1 MVGMNEDEESGKYLG
16 KHEEIAEEPALTGR
30 GDWAEISPQMIAVT
44 FIVSEGI
51 KHRAMLP
58 VHAGLI
64 LHTETNF
71 RDCPLHYYE
80 ALKLGNMSL

>member
-1 MVGMNEDEESGKYLG
+1 MVGMNEDEESGKDLG

-44 FIVSEGI
+44 LIVSEGI

-64 LHTETNF
+64 LHTVTNF
-71 RDCPLHYYE
+71 RDCPLHYCE
-80 ALKLGNMSL
+80 AVNSLDIKL

>member
-44 FIVSEGI
+44 LIVSEGI

-64 LHTETNF
+64 LHTVTNF